1 MPRPISLIVSMEWT
15 QAGRG
20 HDCRNNKN
28 HRIEKGQRR
37 LTIKSDGDE
46 HHYCVACAKIFLVA
60 GIERLQAILEHAA
73 ESEAAASAV
82 G

>member
-1 MPRPISLIVSMEWT
+1 MARPTSLIVSMEWT
-15 QAGRG
+15 HASRG

-37 LTIKSDGDE
+37 LTINSGGDE
-46 HHYCVACAKIFLVA
+46 HHYCVLCAKIFLA
-60 GIERLQAILEHAA
+60 ADIRRLQVLLDHADGQPD
-73 ESEAAASAV
+73 EPVV